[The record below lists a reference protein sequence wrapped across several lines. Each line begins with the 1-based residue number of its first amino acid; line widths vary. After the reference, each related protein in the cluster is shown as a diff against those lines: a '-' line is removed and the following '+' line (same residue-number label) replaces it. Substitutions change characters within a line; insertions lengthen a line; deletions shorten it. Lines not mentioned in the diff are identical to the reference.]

1 MNESNTTTPQTATT
15 APRASGHVFISY
27 KSQQAGEADRLQRYI
42 ESKGY
47 SCWRAP
53 GSLHKRGT
61 QDYSSDIFQAIREAK
76 CLLFVLSDAAL
87 GSDWVQR
94 EVNYALNTCHKPVI
108 PFVIDRIPAAKK
120 ESNGVYISLQLE
132 KQILNEEL
140 SWNMEVLLPYLE
152 KAFGRGTAE
161 SVSKSAESAA
171 PLQECSQEEW
181 TLWQRKAEYHLVRLG
196 ELEKMDI
203 LNPKE
208 TDFTPEAREVEM
220 RLSANEAAMAM
231 IHILSSRPQGD
242 SHWVRREQESVSR
255 KTSADLAKLTYDH
268 GKRFSRF
275 VFSQVQTH
283 ADAGVPWANFVLHA
297 RYYMSQDM
305 VAASGDEDMPGKVF
319 ACLQKAVLD
328 PRNPWAAIRMG
339 ECWQW
344 GSGCEVSGT
353 RARFWYET
361 ANKMGCPDALFSLAR
376 LYTYA
381 PAGIRRDEEKAKELA
396 EQGEKAGS
404 VRATSFLGE
413 LYRRSGPLQSLEKAE
428 EKLVKAYEAGSKD
441 ALGGFAWIHYLFNE
455 NYEIQDNRFS
465 DFNRI
470 CWAMKRAGI
479 RRADDFMASQALWNA
494 FCNQEDTSEVE
505 KQRKAA
511 FSFALA
517 GCRNHDWNATT
528 TFASILLDREC
539 RRLAAASPIAWDGI
553 LDWLKVQPGVHAL
566 PDSILLSACGEM
578 RGVSVFPPKELN
590 WVCEE
595 SNNPKTPFWQ
605 ELTCTTKYVTD
616 LRKKTLVTP
625 RKYLDAL
632 WEADVPEDSELAKVK
647 DIWEILR
654 ILNWEA
660 TTAEYLREGAV
671 DVLPPEFL
679 EGSASRQNHL
689 LELLLKRMDD
699 IPLAALSY
707 QRLHRVLSGNEAS
720 DEDRIDKTKAVLK
733 EFEESLRAAAQEK
746 DRGVRLLGLAVQ
758 LADMERLISPPIFSA
773 AMSFYRKAFEAT
785 GDFLDASHFAHLFLA
800 LNARHFDSARN
811 EGMLFS
817 VREILRKGIL
827 LGEPSCAPLY
837 LELCLFGLVV
847 GNSRLQADF
856 SLIEEI
862 TPHLFELAETVGE
875 YPPDVATM
883 AEVAFAMGKIYLD
896 EKLYHLTRNE
906 SWGHVSLFDKT
917 KGMVWFAIAK
927 RLARKADLPKILELR
942 EQIMKNMGEFDE
954 SGLLDA
960 LDEKTETPAQPPTQD
975 TPPHQD
981 TPAGQKQR
989 TINMLESRVPSD
1001 IDAMAFKHVHLEGEN
1016 IDLVVSS
1023 DSVAVLFAVYP
1034 EEDNFVACPRGNG
1047 NETSDSM
1054 GPNRISLAKLDIL
1067 EKQRESLL
1075 KMEPDSE
1082 LHLAVI
1088 ASTQTLE
1095 SMRVAWKSDLEEKRI
1110 ELVEYADFENYLLKY
1125 LPLVEAKDAAG
1136 EDDAG
1141 DEGNKDSPEIG

>member
-15 APRASGHVFISY
+15 APRAAGHVFISY

-108 PFVIDRIPAAKK
+108 PFVIDRIPEAKK

-152 KAFGRGTAE
+152 KAFGRGTT
-161 SVSKSAESAA
+161 ESASKTA
-171 PLQECSQEEW
+171 EAAIPLQECSQEEW
-181 TLWQRKAEYHLVRLG
+181 TLWQRKAEYHLARLG
-196 ELEKMDI
+196 ELGKMDI
-203 LNPKE
+203 LDPKE
-208 TDFTPEAREVEM
+208 TDLTPEAREVEL

-231 IHILSSRPQGD
+231 IHILTSRPQGD

-275 VFSQVQTH
+275 VFSQVQPQ
-283 ADAGVPWANFVLHA
+283 ADAGIPWANFVLHA
-297 RYYMSQDM
+297 RYYLSQDM
-305 VAASGDEDMPGKVF
+305 AAASGDEDMPSKVF

-328 PRNPWAAIRMG
+328 TRNPWAALRLG

-376 LYTYA
+376 LYAYA

-413 LYRRSGPLQSLEKAE
+413 LYRRSGPLQSFEKAE
-428 EKLVKAYEAGSKD
+428 EKLVKAYEAGSND
-441 ALGGFAWIHYLFNE
+441 ALAGFAWIHYYSNGS
-455 NYEIQDNRFS
+455 YRIQDDRFS

-479 RRADDFMASQALWNA
+479 RRADDLMASQALWNA
-494 FCNQEDTSEVE
+494 FVNQEDTSEAE

-528 TFASILLDREC
+528 TFASILMDREC

-566 PDSILLSACGEM
+566 PDSILLSACGELC
-578 RGVSVFPPKELN
+578 GSSVAPPKELN
-590 WVCEE
+590 WVCE

-605 ELTCTTKYVTD
+605 ELTDTMKFVTD
-616 LRKKTLVTP
+616 LRKKTLMTP
-625 RKYLDAL
+625 RKYLEAL
-632 WEADVPEDSELAKVK
+632 WEADVPEDSELAKVQ
-647 DIWEILR
+647 DIWAMLR
-654 ILNWEA
+654 ILDWEA

-699 IPLAALSY
+699 IPLAAHSY
-707 QRLHRVLSGNEAS
+707 QRLHRVLGGNEAS
-720 DEDRIDKTKAVLK
+720 DEDRIDKTQAVLK
-733 EFEESLRAAAQEK
+733 EFEKSLRGAARQT
-746 DRGVRLLGLAVQ
+746 DRGVRLLEMAVQ
-758 LADMERLISPPIFSA
+758 LADMERLISPPIFAA
-773 AMSFYRKAFEAT
+773 AMSFYRKSFEAV
-785 GDFLDASHFAHLFLA
+785 GAPAAASHFAHLFLA
-800 LNARHFDSARN
+800 LNARHFDPARN

-817 VREILRKGIL
+817 LREILRKGIL

-862 TPHLFELAETVGE
+862 SPHLFELAETVGE

-896 EKLYHLTRNE
+896 AKLYHLTRNE

-960 LDEKTETPAQPPTQD
+960 LDEKTETSAQVPTR
-975 TPPHQD
+975 D
-981 TPAGQKQR
+981 TPAGKKQR
-989 TINMLESRVPSD
+989 TIDELTRRVPPD
-1001 IDAMAFKHVHLEGEN
+1001 IDAMAFKHVNLEGEN
-1016 IDLVVSS
+1016 IDFVVSS

-1034 EEDNFVACPRGNG
+1034 EEINFSACPRGNG
-1047 NETSDSM
+1047 NEKSDSM
-1054 GPNRISLAKLDIL
+1054 APNGISPAKLDML
-1067 EKQRESLL
+1067 EKQRESLQ

-1088 ASTQTLE
+1088 AGTQTLE
-1095 SMRVAWKSDLEEKRI
+1095 SMRVAWKNDLEEKGI
-1110 ELVEYADFENYLLKY
+1110 ELVEYADFENHLRKY
-1125 LPLVEAKDAAG
+1125 LPLVEEKDSNG
-1136 EDDAG
+1136 DDETEDDGNG
-1141 DEGNKDSPEIG
+1141 DAPEIG

>member
-15 APRASGHVFISY
+15 APRAAGHVFISY

-108 PFVIDRIPAAKK
+108 PFVIDRIPEAKK

-152 KAFGRGTAE
+152 KAFGRGTT
-161 SVSKSAESAA
+161 ESASKTA
-171 PLQECSQEEW
+171 EAAIPLQECSQEEW
-181 TLWQRKAEYHLVRLG
+181 TLWQRKAEYHLARLG

-203 LNPKE
+203 LNPKG
-208 TDFTPEAREVEM
+208 TDLTPEAREVEM

-231 IHILSSRPQGD
+231 IHILSSRPRGD
-242 SHWVRREQESVSR
+242 SHWVRREQESVFR
-255 KTSADLAKLTYDH
+255 KTSADLTKLTYDH

-275 VFSQVQTH
+275 VFSQIH
-283 ADAGVPWANFVLHA
+283 PYADAGVPWANFVLHA
-297 RYYMSQDM
+297 RYYLSPDM
-305 VAASGDEDMPGKVF
+305 AATAGDEDMPSKVF

-328 PRNPWAAIRMG
+328 TRNPWAALRMG

-344 GSGCEVSGT
+344 GSGCEVSGA

-376 LYTYA
+376 LYAYA

-413 LYRRSGPLQSLEKAE
+413 LYRWSQSFEKAE
-428 EKLVKAYEAGSKD
+428 EKLVKAYEAGSND
-441 ALGGFAWIHYLFNE
+441 ALAGFAWIHYQSNQS
-455 NYEIQDNRFS
+455 YAIQDKRFS

-479 RRADDFMASQALWNA
+479 RRADDLMASQALWNA
-494 FCNQEDTSEVE
+494 FGNQEKTSEVE

-517 GCRNHDWNATT
+517 GCRNHDWNATS
-528 TFASILLDREC
+528 TFAAILIDREC
-539 RRLAAASPIAWDGI
+539 RRLASHPSIGWDG
-553 LDWLKVQPGVHAL
+553 LLNWLESQPGTLASHPGGLTTAGTEL
-566 PDSILLSACGEM
+566 
-578 RGVSVFPPKELN
+578 RGTAIAARDAWN
-590 WVCEE
+590 WVVE
-595 SNNPKTPFWQ
+595 SKTPKTLFW
-605 ELTCTTKYVTD
+605 EALVGTTDSVMVLRRKTQVTS
-616 LRKKTLVTP
+616 

-632 WEADVPEDSELAKVK
+632 WAIEAPEDSEFAKVK
-647 DIWEILR
+647 DIWELLR
-654 ILNWEA
+654 LLDWEA
-660 TTAEYLREGAV
+660 TTVEYLNEGAV
-671 DVLPPEFL
+671 DVLPAEFL
-679 EGSASRQNHL
+679 EGSSSRQSRL
-689 LELLLKRMDD
+689 LGLLLSRMDD
-699 IPLAALSY
+699 IPRAAGFY
-707 QRLHRVLSGNEAS
+707 QRIHRLLNKHEES
-720 DEDRIDKTKAVLK
+720 DEDRIGKTKSAFRELD
-733 EFEESLRAAAQEK
+733 ETIRSAAP
-746 DRGVRLLGLAVQ
+746 GNRLLEIAVQ
-758 LADMERLISPPIFSA
+758 LADMELLVSPPIFSA
-773 AMSFYRKAFEAT
+773 AMSFYRKAFEAV
-785 GDFLDASHFAHLFLA
+785 GNPMAASHFAHLFLA
-800 LNARHFDSARN
+800 LDARHFDSARN

-827 LGEPSCAPLY
+827 LGEASCAPLY
-837 LELCLFGLVV
+837 LELCLFGLEV

-862 TPHLFELAETVGE
+862 SPHLFELAERVGD
-875 YPPDVATM
+875 YTPDVSIM

-917 KGMVWFAIAK
+917 KGLVWFAIAK

-942 EQIMKNMGEFDE
+942 EQIMKDMGEFDE

-960 LDEKTETPAQPPTQD
+960 LDEKTATPAQNLPWD
-975 TPPHQD
+975 TLAGNKRSTIDRLERQV
-981 TPAGQKQR
+981 PA
-989 TINMLESRVPSD
+989 E
-1001 IDAMAFKHVHLEGEN
+1001 IDAMPFKNVN
-1016 IDLVVSS
+1016 IDDEIIDFVVSS
-1023 DSVAVLFAVYP
+1023 ENIAILFAVYP

-1110 ELVEYADFENYLLKY
+1110 ELVEYADFENYLRKY
-1125 LPLVEAKDAAG
+1125 LPLVEEKDSNG
-1136 EDDAG
+1136 DDETEDDGNG
-1141 DEGNKDSPEIG
+1141 DAPEIG